1 MNQQESIR
9 RILREETKKTQLQ
22 NRLLQVIDSKGFGI
36 ASKVVGGIKNLSK
49 IFHLEPH
56 EMITDH
62 FQNNIVSTSDDRII
76 DYSGGY
82 DFRFKLVY
90 VGKMGDAYLFFYEVL
105 DGSVHLF
112 NGETYD
118 LSGDE
123 IREYDMWW
131 EIQQEISDI
140 LYKYTNNLIKDL
152 NMEGNILVDYTI
164 F

>member
-1 MNQQESIR
+1 MNPQEHIR
-9 RILREETKKTQLQ
+9 RILNEETSLQ
-22 NRLLQVIDSKGFGI
+22 GKLEQVIKSKGFVMG
-36 ASKVVGGIKNLSK
+36 SKAVGGIKNLSK

-56 EMITDH
+56 EMITDY
-62 FQNNIVSTSDDRII
+62 FQNNVMSTSDDRIV

-90 VGKMGDAYLFFYEVL
+90 VEKMGDAYLFFYKVS
-105 DGSVHLF
+105 DGSVELF

-123 IREYDMWW
+123 IRGQNFWW

-152 NMEGNILVDYTI
+152 NMEGDILVDYTI